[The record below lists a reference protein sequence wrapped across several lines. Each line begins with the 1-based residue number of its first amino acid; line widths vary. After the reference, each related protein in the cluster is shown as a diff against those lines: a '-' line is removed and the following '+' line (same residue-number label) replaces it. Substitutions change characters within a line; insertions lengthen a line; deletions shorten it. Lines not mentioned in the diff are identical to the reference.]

1 MRPLSQDKVSFLKRV
16 TLFSQL
22 EPRELAKLAEITA
35 IKRLRDRETLVRK
48 GEPGSQAYV
57 IMKGRLRISSAGADG
72 RETVLRIMDP
82 GEVVG
87 EIALLDGQ
95 PRSASMRAL
104 EPTELLVI
112 QRRDLIPF
120 LERHPK
126 TAIKLLATLTGL
138 VRSLSNQLEDR
149 VFLGLPGRLAKKL
162 LALADNYGKDTAD
175 GILIDMRMPQGE
187 LGEMVGTSRESVN
200 KQLQAWRKQGLL
212 RSEKLYI
219 TILDRE
225 ALEDLAGTSI

>member
-1 MRPLSQDKVSFLKRV
+1 MSPLGQDKVSFLKRV
-16 TLFSQL
+16 TWFSQL
-22 EPRELAKLAEITA
+22 EPRELEKLAQITA
-35 IKRLRDRETLVRK
+35 IKRLRARETLARK
-48 GEPGSQAYV
+48 GDLGSQAYV
-57 IMKGRLRISSAGADG
+57 IMRGRLRISSAGADG
-72 RETVLRIMDP
+72 KETVLRIMDP

-95 PRSASMRAL
+95 PRSASMSAL

-120 LERHPK
+120 LERNPK
-126 TAIKLLATLTGL
+126 TAIKLLTTLTGL

-162 LALADNYGKDTAD
+162 LALADNYGRETPE
-175 GILIDMRMPQGE
+175 GILIEMRIPQAA

-200 KQLQAWRKQGLL
+200 KQLQTWRKEGLV
-212 RSEKLYI
+212 RTEKLHI
-219 TILDRE
+219 TVLDRD
-225 ALEDLAGTSI
+225 ALEDLAIGSI

>member
-1 MRPLSQDKVSFLKRV
+1 MPNPKKLSIETDAEAPAEVLKRRLADV
-16 TLFSQL
+16 AERL
-22 EPRELAKLAEITA
+22 EDGELETDLAAIETA
-35 IKRLRDRETLVRK
+35 
-48 GEPGSQAYV
+48 
-57 IMKGRLRISSAGADG
+57 M
-72 RETVLRIMDP
+72 
-82 GEVVG
+82 
-87 EIALLDGQ
+87 ALLDGD
-95 PRSASMRAL
+95 PRSATATAL
-104 EPTELLVI
+104 EPCELLVI

-138 VRSLSNQLEDR
+138 VRNLSNQLEDR

-175 GILIDMRMPQGE
+175 GILIDLRMPQGE